1 MISDL
6 VVREFLASAH
16 SADEADLITAALII
30 PRVEY
35 AAVDPEPALATL
47 AMLGERATTMI
58 AALGPSATTKDRLRE
73 LNALLFYEEG
83 FMGNEERYED
93 PRNSFMHDV
102 IARRTGI
109 PITLAIVYMDVARR
123 AGLTVEGVNFPGHF
137 LVRAPRAADD
147 LAGQDEEIIV
157 DPFTRGEFLNEEDCQ
172 YLLRRH
178 LGQEAVFSRDLLATA
193 NKRHILAR
201 MLTNLKRLYVR
212 FRSFP
217 HARDVTHLLYSLDSS
232 AAMELRDR
240 GLLAYQLQDFR
251 GALRDLEAYLQQT
264 LPIPSAVDEDK
275 RQEYLQIWEHVKNL
289 RRRLASLN

>member
-1 MISDL
+1 MISEL

-16 SADEADLITAALII
+16 SVDEADLVPAALII

-47 AMLGERATTMI
+47 AYLGEQAHARVE
-58 AALGPSATTKDRLRE
+58 ALGPLASTRERLAV
-73 LNALLFYEEG
+73 LNGLLFDEEG
-83 FMGNEERYED
+83 FTGNEARYED
-93 PRNSFMHDV
+93 PRNSFLHDV

-109 PITLAIVYMDVARR
+109 PITLAVVYIDVGRR
-123 AGLTVEGVNFPGHF
+123 AGLTLEGINFPGHF
-137 LVRAPRAADD
+137 LVRVPRLAHDAVSDD
-147 LAGQDEEIIV
+147 LVV
-157 DPFTRGEFLNEEDCQ
+157 DPFHRGAVLSDDDCEQ
-172 YLLRRH
+172 ILRRH
-178 LGQEAVFSRDLLATA
+178 LGTDATFSRDLLATA
-193 NKRHILAR
+193 HKRHILAR

-217 HARDVTHLLYSLDSS
+217 HARDVTHLLYALDSS
-232 AAMELRDR
+232 ASMELRDR

-264 LPIPSAVDEDK
+264 LPIPSVVDEEK
-275 RQEYLQIWEHVKNL
+275 REEFSQIWEHVKNL

>member
-16 SADEADLITAALII
+16 SSDEADLVPAALII

-35 AAVDPEPALATL
+35 ATVDPEPPLATL
-47 AMLGERATTMI
+47 AYLGEQAATRV
-58 AALGPSATTKDRLRE
+58 AALGPLASTRDRLDV
-73 LNALLFYEEG
+73 LNGLLFDEEG
-83 FMGNEERYED
+83 FVGNEARYED
-93 PRNSFMHDV
+93 PRNSFLHDV

-109 PITLAIVYMDVARR
+109 PITLAVVYMDVARR
-123 AGLTVEGVNFPGHF
+123 AGLALEGINFPGHF
-137 LVRAPRAADD
+137 LVRAPRVRNDAANDA
-147 LAGQDEEIIV
+147 LIL
-157 DPFTRGEFLNEEDCQ
+157 DPFHRGTLLSDDDCEQ
-172 YLLRRH
+172 LLRRH
-178 LGQEAVFSRDLLATA
+178 LGNDAMFSRDLLTTA
-193 NKRHILAR
+193 HKRHILAR

-217 HARDVTHLLYSLDSS
+217 HARDVTHLLYALDSS

-264 LPIPSAVDEDK
+264 LPIPAAVDEDK
-275 RQEYLQIWEHVKNL
+275 RQEFSQIWEHVKNL

>member
-16 SADEADLITAALII
+16 STDEADLIPAALII

-35 AAVDPEPALATL
+35 ANVDPEPALATL
-47 AMLGERATTMI
+47 AMLGERALTRV
-58 AALGPSATTKDRLRE
+58 AALGPLASTRE
-73 LNALLFYEEG
+73 RIDVLNGLLFDEEG
-83 FMGNEERYED
+83 FTGNETRYED
-93 PRNSFMHDV
+93 PRNSFLHDV

-109 PITLAIVYMDVARR
+109 PITLAVIYIDVARR
-123 AGLTVEGVNFPGHF
+123 AGVMLEGINFPGHF
-137 LVRAPRAADD
+137 LVRAPRALDTLSADD
-147 LAGQDEEIIV
+147 EDLVI
-157 DPFTRGEFLNEEDCQ
+157 DPFHRGALLSDADCEQ
-172 YLLRRH
+172 LLRRH
-178 LGQEAVFSRDLLATA
+178 LGPEAVFTRDLLAA
-193 NKRHILAR
+193 AHKRHILAR

-217 HARDVTHLLYSLDSS
+217 HARDVTHLLYALDSS

-251 GALRDLEAYLQQT
+251 GALRDLEAYLQQS
-264 LPIPSAVDEDK
+264 LPIPAAVDEEK
-275 RQEYLQIWEHVKNL
+275 RQEFSQIWEHVKNL

>member
-1 MISDL
+1 MISEL

-16 SADEADLITAALII
+16 STDEADLVPAALII

-47 AMLGERATTMI
+47 AYLGEQASTRV
-58 AALGPSATTKDRLRE
+58 AALGPLASTRERLDA
-73 LNALLFYEEG
+73 LNGLLFDEEG
-83 FMGNEERYED
+83 FTGNEARYED
-93 PRNSFMHDV
+93 PRNSFLHDV

-109 PITLAIVYMDVARR
+109 PITLAVVYMDVARR
-123 AGLTVEGVNFPGHF
+123 AGVALEGINFPGHF
-137 LVRAPRAADD
+137 LVRAPRALNDTVSDD
-147 LAGQDEEIIV
+147 LVV
-157 DPFTRGEFLNEEDCQ
+157 DPFHRGAVLSDDDCEQ
-172 YLLRRH
+172 ILRRH
-178 LGQEAVFSRDLLATA
+178 LGTEAMFSRDLLATA
-193 NKRHILAR
+193 HKRHILAR

-217 HARDVTHLLYSLDSS
+217 HARDVTHLLYALDSS
-232 AAMELRDR
+232 ASRELRDR

-264 LPIPSAVDEDK
+264 LPIPSAVDEEK
-275 RQEYLQIWEHVKNL
+275 RQEFAQIWEHVKNL